1 MLYSRQRQ
9 AAPGSR
15 SPISPDWLCSCVN
28 QVIDADTIVVNHTLT
43 QNASVAEQI
52 ERTLPGTLISCP
64 AGAIGWAMGASL
76 GAKAAAPEK
85 TVVTLL
91 SDGGFVWG
99 CPTSTLWTAVTY
111 GLSFLAVVFNN
122 QGYGVARGSQK
133 EVMGVESLTEEYA
146 FEAGVE
152 FMPDYAMI
160 ARACGA
166 YGRTV
171 EDPGEV
177 MAALEEALG
186 AVRDGRA
193 AVLDV
198 RLGRE

>member
-1 MLYSRQRQ
+1 LCCSVFNAKPHRP
-9 AAPGSR
+9 AGAL
-15 SPISPDWLCSCVN
+15 SPDWPCSCVN

-43 QNASVAEQI
+43 QNASVTEQI
-52 ERTLPGTLISCP
+52 ERTVPG
-64 AGAIGWAMGASL
+64 M
-76 GAKAAAPEK
+76 
-85 TVVTLL
+85 LL

-133 EVMGVESLTEEYA
+133 EVMGVDSLTEEYT

-160 ARACGA
+160 ARACRA
-166 YGRTV
+166 SGRTV
-171 EDPGEV
+171 EDPSEV
-177 MAALEEALG
+177 LPTLEEALG
-186 AVRDGRA
+186 TVRAGRA